1 MPSIVARQ
9 KSSPAVLR
17 PGDFIAAGVPRGRL
31 YAMARKGD
39 VVRVGRGLYVRP
51 GTQVSIRR
59 SLVEVASLAPNA
71 VVCLLSALRF
81 HDLTTQSPSQVW
93 LAVENKAWR
102 PRVDTVDVRLVYMS
116 GEAFTAGIETHRV
129 EGVPVRVYSAAKTVA
144 DCFKYRNKIGIDVA
158 IEALRDYNSR
168 YRGGA
173 DELWKYAE
181 ICRVARIMR
190 PYFEAIS

>member
-1 MPSIVARQ
+1 VARR

-17 PGDFIAAGVPRGRL
+17 PGDFIAAGVPRERL
-31 YAMARKGD
+31 YAMVRKGE
-39 VVRVGRGLYVRP
+39 VVRVSRGLYARP
-51 GTQVSIRR
+51 GAQMSVRR

-71 VVCLLSALRF
+71 VFCLLSALRF

-102 PRVDTVDVRLVYMS
+102 PRVDAVDLRLVYMS

-158 IEALRDYNSR
+158 IEALRDYNHR
-168 YRGGA
+168 HRGGA
-173 DELWKYAE
+173 DELWRYAE

-190 PYFEAIS
+190 PYLEAIS